1 MIMAF
6 KKFNEYLN
14 EKGKVEENPPKM
26 PSKKIKVKKNKN
38 ALGHHGNKKLVYEP
52 KTEPLQNKSPEW
64 HKEKEDGPNLPKPSK
79 PTKVGPTSQVS
90 KVSEWIHK
98 TKGMSLSE
106 FAKNIHE
113 EKNVEI
119 DYSKIRSVQDLL
131 AVAVSA
137 MKNNPRLIENIVREI
152 KRSNLSEA
160 VLIEILKDKNLYE
173 SVAGPIGF
181 EKLYDGEPESED
193 EVDSEDA
200 SDEMEGDGEEYSDD
214 SEDSE
219 DSEDGE
225 EYISDDSEDSE
236 EEDDSEDS
244 EEEDDSDDYED
255 SDNYDDSE
263 DSDSEESDDSEEE
276 SEEDYEDSEE
286 GESEDEESEESEES
300 EEDYEDS
307 DNYDDSDESEEDYG
321 GDEEESDEDEDYFG
335 KFGKYNR

>member
-26 PSKKIKVKKNKN
+26 TSKKIKAKKNKN

-119 DYSKIRSVQDLL
+119 DYSKIKSVQDLL

-137 MKNNPRLIENIVREI
+137 MKNNPKLIENVVREI
-152 KRSNLSEA
+152 KRSKLSEA
-160 VLIEILKDKNLYE
+160 VLVEMLKDKNLQE

-181 EKLYDGEPESED
+181 EKLYDDEPESED

-200 SDEMEGDGEEYSDD
+200 SDEMEGDDEEYSDD

-225 EYISDDSEDSE
+225 EYIS
-236 EEDDSEDS
+236 DDSEDS

-276 SEEDYEDSEE
+276 SEEESEEDYEDSEE
-286 GESEDEESEESEES
+286 GESEDEESED
-300 EEDYEDS
+300 EDEDS
-307 DNYDDSDESEEDYG
+307 DSYDDSDESEEDYG

>member
-14 EKGKVEENPPKM
+14 EKGKVEKNPPKM
-26 PSKKIKVKKNKN
+26 PSKKIKAKKDKN
-38 ALGHHGNKKLVYEP
+38 ALGHHGNEKLVYEP
-52 KTEPLQNKSPEW
+52 KTEPLQSKSQEW
-64 HKEKEDGPNLPKPSK
+64 HKEKENGPNLPKPSK
-79 PTKVGPTSQVS
+79 LTVVGPTSKAS

-119 DYSKIRSVQDLL
+119 DYSKIKSVQDLL

-137 MKNNPRLIENIVREI
+137 MKNNPKLIENVVREI
-152 KRSNLSEA
+152 KRSKLSEA
-160 VLIEILKDKNLYE
+160 VLVEMLKDKNLYE

-193 EVDSEDA
+193 EVDSED
-200 SDEMEGDGEEYSDD
+200 GEEYGDESGDSEDEEHSDED

-236 EEDDSEDS
+236 E
-244 EEEDDSDDYED
+244 DDSDDYED
-255 SDNYDDSE
+255 SDNDDSD

-276 SEEDYEDSEE
+276 SEEDYEDSDE
-286 GESEDEESEESEES
+286 GESESEDESED
-300 EEDYEDS
+300 EDEYDDS

>member
-14 EKGKVEENPPKM
+14 EKGKVEKNPPKM
-26 PSKKIKVKKNKN
+26 PSKKIKAKKDKN

-52 KTEPLQNKSPEW
+52 KTEPLQSKSQEW
-64 HKEKEDGPNLPKPSK
+64 HKEKENGPNLPKPSK
-79 PTKVGPTSQVS
+79 LTVVGPTSKAS

-119 DYSKIRSVQDLL
+119 DYSKIKSVQDLL
-131 AVAVSA
+131 SVAVSA
-137 MKNNPRLIENIVREI
+137 MKNNPRLIENVVREI

-160 VLIEILKDKNLYE
+160 VLVEMLKDKNLYE

-181 EKLYDGEPESED
+181 EKLYDDEPESEEND
-193 EVDSEDA
+193 EVEPEEN
-200 SDEMEGDGEEYSDD
+200 DEEVEDD
-214 SEDSE
+214 SE
-219 DSEDGE
+219 EDGE
-225 EYISDDSEDSE
+225 EYISDD
-236 EEDDSEDS
+236 
-244 EEEDDSDDYED
+244 
-255 SDNYDDSE
+255 
-263 DSDSEESDDSEEE
+263 ESDED
-276 SEEDYEDSEE
+276 EEDYEDSED
-286 GESEDEESEESEES
+286 SNEDEESEEEDYEDEDQGEESEEEDYEDS
-300 EEDYEDS
+300 EDSDEDEESEEEEEEDYEDS

-321 GDEEESDEDEDYFG
+321 GDEEESDEDEDEDEDYFG